1 MRRFPESVS
10 TYVNSEADSDEI
22 VVANTTKNFDYVIV
36 GGGTAGCVLAYR
48 LSESAANTVLLI
60 EAGPPI
66 SGLMSKIPAAL
77 DFALHDDRFNWCYA
91 TDPEPYMGNRRMSC
105 PRGRGLGGSSSING
119 MQFIRGNP
127 NDFDNWASNGLP
139 DWNYSHC
146 LPYFKRMEC
155 FERGG
160 DAYRGDQG
168 PLHVSAATIQTPL
181 DQAFLDAA
189 LQAGHGYSDDNNGFR
204 QDGFGLSDKNTYRG
218 RRWSA
223 FDAYLKPALA
233 RENLHVETG
242 CLTHRIIFD
251 RKSAIGVEYDLR
263 GELTQVYAEKEVL
276 ISGGSI
282 NSPQLLMLS
291 GIGDAE
297 QLNHHGL
304 PVVQHLPGVGKNLQD
319 HLDLRV
325 QVKCKQPVSHYSSS
339 IGIGRA
345 TAGLKWLVTRSGVC
359 ATNLLDVAGYIC
371 SRAELEFPNIQSTFM
386 AIAASY
392 DGSHSFA
399 GHGYQ
404 AHIDL
409 MKPTSRGSITLQS
422 ANPKDAP
429 SILFNYLKTEEDRR
443 VVIEGFRLTRTLLAQ
458 QSFDNFRDGELV
470 PGSDVN
476 TDKEIMAW
484 AKVNGETEYHP
495 TSSCSMGLSDYDVVD
510 GDLKVHEI
518 DSLRVVDASIMP
530 EIVTAN
536 THATT
541 LMIAEKAADNILK
554 NSALTPLSV
563 PVFRK

>member
-1 MRRFPESVS
+1 MHRFPESVS
-10 TYVNSEADSDEI
+10 TYANSEADSGEI

-223 FDAYLKPALA
+223 FDAYLKPVLA

-541 LMIAEKAADNILK
+541 LMIAEKAADNILN

>member
-139 DWNYSHC
+139 DWDYSHC

-155 FERGG
+155 FGRGG

-263 GELTQVYAEKEVL
+263 GELIQVYAGKEVL
-276 ISGGSI
+276 ISAGSI

-291 GIGDAE
+291 GVGDAE

-409 MKPTSRGSITLQS
+409 MKPMSRGSITLQS

-518 DSLRVVDASIMP
+518 DRLRVVDASTML

-541 LMIAEKAADNILK
+541 LMIAEKAADNILN

>member
-1 MRRFPESVS
+1 VRRFPESVS

-139 DWNYSHC
+139 DWDYSHC

-276 ISGGSI
+276 ISAGSI

-291 GIGDAE
+291 GVGDAE

-409 MKPTSRGSITLQS
+409 MKPMSRGSITLQS

-541 LMIAEKAADNILK
+541 LMIAEKAADNILN
-554 NSALTPLSV
+554 NSGLTPLSV

>member
-1 MRRFPESVS
+1 
-10 TYVNSEADSDEI
+10 
-22 VVANTTKNFDYVIV
+22 
-36 GGGTAGCVLAYR
+36 
-48 LSESAANTVLLI
+48 VLLI

-223 FDAYLKPALA
+223 FDAYLKPVLA

-409 MKPTSRGSITLQS
+409 MKPMSRGSITLQS

-510 GDLKVHEI
+510 SDLKVHEI

-541 LMIAEKAADNILK
+541 LMIAEKAADNILN

>member
-1 MRRFPESVS
+1 MRRFPESFS

-139 DWNYSHC
+139 DWDYSHC

-223 FDAYLKPALA
+223 FDAYLKPVLA

-276 ISGGSI
+276 ISAGSI

-510 GDLKVHEI
+510 SDLKVHEI

-541 LMIAEKAADNILK
+541 LMIAEKAADNILN
-554 NSALTPLSV
+554 NSGLTPLSV

>member
-1 MRRFPESVS
+1 MHRFPESVS
-10 TYVNSEADSDEI
+10 TYANSEADSGEI

-223 FDAYLKPALA
+223 FDAYLKPVLA

-510 GDLKVHEI
+510 SDLKVHEI

-541 LMIAEKAADNILK
+541 LMIAEKAADNILN

>member
-1 MRRFPESVS
+1 MHRFPESVS
-10 TYVNSEADSDEI
+10 TYANSEADSDEI

-139 DWNYSHC
+139 DWDYSHC

-223 FDAYLKPALA
+223 FDAYLKPVLA

-510 GDLKVHEI
+510 SDLKVHEI

-541 LMIAEKAADNILK
+541 LMIAEKAADNILN

>member
-1 MRRFPESVS
+1 M
-10 TYVNSEADSDEI
+10 
-22 VVANTTKNFDYVIV
+22 ANTTKNFDYVIV

-139 DWNYSHC
+139 DWDYSHC

-155 FERGG
+155 FGRGG

-276 ISGGSI
+276 ISAGSI

-291 GIGDAE
+291 GVGDAE

-409 MKPTSRGSITLQS
+409 MKPMSRGSITLQS

-541 LMIAEKAADNILK
+541 LMIAEKAADNILN

>member
-1 MRRFPESVS
+1 MHRFPESVS
-10 TYVNSEADSDEI
+10 TYANSEADSDQI

-155 FERGG
+155 FQRGG

-204 QDGFGLSDKNTYRG
+204 QDGFGLSDKNTYQG

-276 ISGGSI
+276 ISAGSI

-291 GIGDAE
+291 GVGDAE

-422 ANPKDAP
+422 ANPREAP

-484 AKVNGETEYHP
+484 VKVNGETEYHP

-541 LMIAEKAADNILK
+541 LMIAEKAADNILN

>member
-10 TYVNSEADSDEI
+10 TYANSEADSDEI

-223 FDAYLKPALA
+223 FDAYLKPVLA

-276 ISGGSI
+276 ISAGSI

-291 GIGDAE
+291 GVGDAE

-510 GDLKVHEI
+510 SDLKVHEI

-541 LMIAEKAADNILK
+541 LMIAEKAADNILN
-554 NSALTPLSV
+554 NSGLTPLSV

>member
-1 MRRFPESVS
+1 MHRFPESVS
-10 TYVNSEADSDEI
+10 TYANSEADSDEI

-139 DWNYSHC
+139 DWDYSHC

-510 GDLKVHEI
+510 SDLKVHEI

-541 LMIAEKAADNILK
+541 LMIAEKAADNILN

>member
-1 MRRFPESVS
+1 MHRFPESVS
-10 TYVNSEADSDEI
+10 TYANSEADSDEI

-458 QSFDNFRDGELV
+458 QSFDKFRDGELV

-518 DSLRVVDASIMP
+518 DRLRVVDASTMP

-541 LMIAEKAADNILK
+541 LMIAEKAADNILN

>member
-1 MRRFPESVS
+1 
-10 TYVNSEADSDEI
+10 
-22 VVANTTKNFDYVIV
+22 
-36 GGGTAGCVLAYR
+36 
-48 LSESAANTVLLI
+48 
-60 EAGPPI
+60 
-66 SGLMSKIPAAL
+66 MSKIPAAL
-77 DFALHDDRFNWCYA
+77 DFALHDDRFNWSYV

-105 PRGRGLGGSSSING
+105 PRGRALGGSSSING
-119 MQFIRGNP
+119 MQFVRGNP
-127 NDFDNWASNGLP
+127 NDFDRWASKGLP
-139 DWNYSHC
+139 AWNYSHC

-155 FERGG
+155 FQRGS
-160 DAYRGDQG
+160 DDYRGDQG
-168 PLHVSAATIQTPL
+168 PLHVSPATIQTPL

-204 QDGFGLSDKNTYRG
+204 QDGFGLSDKNIYRG

-223 FDAYLKPALA
+223 FDAYLNPALV
-233 RENLHVETG
+233 RDNLHVETD
-242 CLTHRIIFD
+242 CLTHRIIID
-251 RKSAIGVEYDLR
+251 NNSAIGVEYDSR

-276 ISGGSI
+276 LSAGSI

-291 GIGDAE
+291 GVGDAE
-297 QLNHHGL
+297 QLNRHGL

-325 QVKCKQPVSHYSSS
+325 QVKCKQPVSHYPSS
-339 IGIGRA
+339 IGIGRV
-345 TAGLKWLVTRSGVC
+345 TAGLKWLVARSGVC

-371 SRAELEFPNIQSTFM
+371 SREELAFPNIQSTFM

-392 DGSHSFA
+392 DGSQSFA

-409 MKPTSRGSITLQS
+409 MKPTSRGSINLQS

-429 SILFNYLKTEEDRR
+429 SIVFNYLQTEEDRR
-443 VVIEGFRLTRTLLAQ
+443 VAIEGFKLTRALLAQ
-458 QSFDNFRDGELV
+458 QSFDKFRDGELL
-470 PGSDVN
+470 PGSGVN
-476 TDKEIMAW
+476 TDEEILAW
-484 AKVNGETEYHP
+484 AKVSGETEYHP
-495 TSSCSMGLSDYDVVD
+495 TSSCSMGLSDDDVVD

-518 DSLRVVDASIMP
+518 DNLRVVDASIMP

-541 LMIAEKAADNILK
+541 LMIAEKAADIILN

>member
-139 DWNYSHC
+139 DWDYSHC

-276 ISGGSI
+276 ISAGSI

-291 GIGDAE
+291 GVGDAE

-409 MKPTSRGSITLQS
+409 MKPMSRGSITLQS

-541 LMIAEKAADNILK
+541 LMIAEKAADNILN
-554 NSALTPLSV
+554 NSGLTPLSV

>member
-1 MRRFPESVS
+1 VHRFPESVS
-10 TYVNSEADSDEI
+10 TYANSEADSDKI
-22 VVANTTKNFDYVIV
+22 VVANSTKNFDYVIV

-139 DWNYSHC
+139 DWDYSHC

-155 FERGG
+155 FGRGG

-263 GELTQVYAEKEVL
+263 GELIQVYAEKEVL
-276 ISGGSI
+276 ISAGSI

-291 GIGDAE
+291 GVGDAE

-319 HLDLRV
+319 HLDLRI
-325 QVKCKQPVSHYSSS
+325 QVKCKQPVSHYPSS

-422 ANPKDAP
+422 ANPKEAP

-518 DSLRVVDASIMP
+518 DRLRVVDASIMP

-541 LMIAEKAADNILK
+541 LMIAEKAADNILN

>member
-10 TYVNSEADSDEI
+10 TYANSEADSDEI

-139 DWNYSHC
+139 DWDYSHC

-223 FDAYLKPALA
+223 FDAYLKPVLA

-510 GDLKVHEI
+510 SDLKVHEI

-541 LMIAEKAADNILK
+541 LMIAEKAADNILN
-554 NSALTPLSV
+554 NSGLTPLSV

>member
-1 MRRFPESVS
+1 MHRFPESVS
-10 TYVNSEADSDEI
+10 TYANSEADSDEI

-223 FDAYLKPALA
+223 FDAYLKPVLA

-510 GDLKVHEI
+510 SDLKVHEI

-541 LMIAEKAADNILK
+541 LMIAEKAADNILN

>member
-1 MRRFPESVS
+1 MHRFPESVS
-10 TYVNSEADSDEI
+10 TYANSEADSDEI

-139 DWNYSHC
+139 DWDYSHC

-276 ISGGSI
+276 ISAGSI

-291 GIGDAE
+291 GVGDAE

-359 ATNLLDVAGYIC
+359 ATNMLDVAGYIC

-422 ANPKDAP
+422 ANPKEAP

-518 DSLRVVDASIMP
+518 DRLRVVDASTMP

-541 LMIAEKAADNILK
+541 LMIAEKAADNILN
-554 NSALTPLSV
+554 NSGLTPLSV

>member
-1 MRRFPESVS
+1 MHRFPESVS
-10 TYVNSEADSDEI
+10 TYANSEADSDEI

-541 LMIAEKAADNILK
+541 LMIAEKAADNILN
-554 NSALTPLSV
+554 NSGLTPLSV

>member
-1 MRRFPESVS
+1 MRRFPESAS
-10 TYVNSEADSDEI
+10 NYFNSEAEIGEI
-22 VVANTTKNFDYVIV
+22 VVAIATKNFDYVIV

-48 LSESAANTVLLI
+48 LSESASNTVLLI
-60 EAGPPI
+60 GAGPPI
-66 SGLMSKIPAAL
+66 SGLLSKIPAAL
-77 DFALHDDRFNWCYA
+77 DFALHDDRFNWSYV

-105 PRGRGLGGSSSING
+105 PRGRALGGSSSING
-119 MQFIRGNP
+119 MQFVRGNP
-127 NDFDNWASNGLP
+127 NDFDRWASNGLP
-139 DWNYSHC
+139 AWDYSHC

-155 FERGG
+155 FQRGG
-160 DAYRGDQG
+160 DDYRGDQG
-168 PLHVSAATIQTPL
+168 PLHVSPATIQTPL

-223 FDAYLKPALA
+223 FDAYLKPALV
-233 RENLHVETG
+233 RENLHVETD

-251 RKSAIGVEYDLR
+251 NNSAIGVEYDSK
-263 GELTQVYAEKEVL
+263 GVLTQVYAEKEVL
-276 ISGGSI
+276 LSAGSI

-291 GIGDAE
+291 GVGDAE
-297 QLNHHGL
+297 QLNRHGL
-304 PVVQHLPGVGKNLQD
+304 PLVKHLPGVGKNLQD

-325 QVKCKQPVSHYSSS
+325 QVKCKQPVSHYPSS
-339 IGIGRA
+339 IGIGRVA
-345 TAGLKWLVTRSGVC
+345 AGLKWLVARSGVC

-371 SRAELEFPNIQSTFM
+371 SRAELACPNIQSTFM

-392 DGSHSFA
+392 DGSQSFA

-409 MKPTSRGSITLQS
+409 MKPTSRGSISLQS

-429 SILFNYLKTEEDRR
+429 SILFNYLQTEEDRR
-443 VVIEGFRLTRTLLAQ
+443 VAIEGFKLTRALLAQ
-458 QSFDNFRDGELV
+458 QSFDKFRDGELL
-470 PGSDVN
+470 PGCGVN
-476 TDKEIMAW
+476 TDEEILAW
-484 AKVNGETEYHP
+484 AKVSGETEYHP
-495 TSSCSMGLSDYDVVD
+495 TSSCSMGLSDDDVVD

-518 DSLRVVDASIMP
+518 DNLRVVDASIMP

-541 LMIAEKAADNILK
+541 LMIAEKAADIILK

>member
-1 MRRFPESVS
+1 VRRFPESVS

-139 DWNYSHC
+139 DWDYSHC

-276 ISGGSI
+276 ISAGSI

-291 GIGDAE
+291 GVGDAE

-409 MKPTSRGSITLQS
+409 MKPMSRGSITLQS

-518 DSLRVVDASIMP
+518 DRLRVVDASTMP

-541 LMIAEKAADNILK
+541 LMIAEKSADNILN
-554 NSALTPLSV
+554 NSGLTPLSV

>member
-1 MRRFPESVS
+1 VHRFPESVS
-10 TYVNSEADSDEI
+10 TYANSEADSDEI

-48 LSESAANTVLLI
+48 LSKSAANTVLLI

-139 DWNYSHC
+139 DWDYSHC

-276 ISGGSI
+276 ISAGSI

-291 GIGDAE
+291 GVGDAE

-392 DGSHSFA
+392 DGSQSFA

-409 MKPTSRGSITLQS
+409 MKPMSRGSITLQS
-422 ANPKDAP
+422 ANPKEAP

-541 LMIAEKAADNILK
+541 LMIAEKAADNILN

>member
-1 MRRFPESVS
+1 MRRFPESAS
-10 TYVNSEADSDEI
+10 NYFNSEAEIDEI

-48 LSESAANTVLLI
+48 LSESATNTVLLI

-77 DFALHDDRFNWCYA
+77 DFALHDDRFNWSYV

-105 PRGRGLGGSSSING
+105 PRGRALGGSSSING
-119 MQFIRGNP
+119 MQFVRGNP
-127 NDFDNWASNGLP
+127 NDFDRWASKGLP
-139 DWNYSHC
+139 AWNYSHC

-155 FERGG
+155 FQRGS
-160 DAYRGDQG
+160 DDYRGDQG
-168 PLHVSAATIQTPL
+168 PLHVSPATIQTPL

-204 QDGFGLSDKNTYRG
+204 QDGFGLSDKNIYRG

-223 FDAYLKPALA
+223 FDAYLKPALV
-233 RENLHVETG
+233 RDNLLVETD
-242 CLTHRIIFD
+242 CLTHRIIID
-251 RKSAIGVEYDLR
+251 NNSAIGVEYDSR
-263 GELTQVYAEKEVL
+263 GELTQAYAEKEVL
-276 ISGGSI
+276 LSGGSI

-291 GIGDAE
+291 GVGHAE
-297 QLNHHGL
+297 QLNRHGL
-304 PVVQHLPGVGKNLQD
+304 PVAQHLPGVGKNLQD

-325 QVKCKQPVSHYSSS
+325 QVKCKEPVSHYSSS

-371 SRAELEFPNIQSTFM
+371 SRAELEFPNIQSCFM

-392 DGSHSFA
+392 DGSQSFA

-409 MKPTSRGSITLQS
+409 MKPTSRGSINLQS

-429 SILFNYLKTEEDRR
+429 SILFNYLQTEEDRR
-443 VVIEGFRLTRTLLAQ
+443 VAIEGFKLTRALLAQ
-458 QSFDNFRDGELV
+458 QSFDNFRDGELL
-470 PGSDVN
+470 PGSSVN
-476 TDKEIMAW
+476 TDEEILAW
-484 AKVNGETEYHP
+484 AKVSGETEYHP
-495 TSSCSMGLSDYDVVD
+495 TSSCSMGLSDDDVVD

-518 DSLRVVDASIMP
+518 DNLRVVDASIMP

-541 LMIAEKAADNILK
+541 LMIAEKAADIILN

>member
-1 MRRFPESVS
+1 MHRFPESVS
-10 TYVNSEADSDEI
+10 TYANSEADSDEI

-139 DWNYSHC
+139 DWDYSHC

-223 FDAYLKPALA
+223 FDAYLKPVLA

-409 MKPTSRGSITLQS
+409 MKPMSRGSITLQS

-510 GDLKVHEI
+510 SDLKVHEI

-541 LMIAEKAADNILK
+541 LMIAEKAADNILN

>member
-1 MRRFPESVS
+1 MHRFPESVS
-10 TYVNSEADSDEI
+10 TYANSEADSDKI
-22 VVANTTKNFDYVIV
+22 VVANSTKNFDYVIV

-139 DWNYSHC
+139 DWDYSHC

-155 FERGG
+155 FGRGG

-263 GELTQVYAEKEVL
+263 GELIQVYAEKEVL
-276 ISGGSI
+276 ISAGSI

-291 GIGDAE
+291 GVGDAE

-319 HLDLRV
+319 HLDLRI
-325 QVKCKQPVSHYSSS
+325 QVKCKQPVSHYPSS

-422 ANPKDAP
+422 ANPKEAP

-518 DSLRVVDASIMP
+518 DRLRVVDASTMP

-541 LMIAEKAADNILK
+541 LMIAEKAADNILN

>member
-139 DWNYSHC
+139 DWDYSHC

-409 MKPTSRGSITLQS
+409 MKPMSRGSITLQS

-541 LMIAEKAADNILK
+541 LMIAEKAADNILN

>member
-139 DWNYSHC
+139 DWDYSHC

-155 FERGG
+155 FGRGG

-223 FDAYLKPALA
+223 FDAYLKPVLA

-291 GIGDAE
+291 GVGDAE

-325 QVKCKQPVSHYSSS
+325 QVKCKQPVSHYPSS

-422 ANPKDAP
+422 ANPKEAP

-541 LMIAEKAADNILK
+541 LMIAEKSADNILN
-554 NSALTPLSV
+554 NSGLTPLSV

>member
-1 MRRFPESVS
+1 MHRFPESVS
-10 TYVNSEADSDEI
+10 NYVNSETDIDEI

-48 LSESAANTVLLI
+48 LSESATNTVLLI

-77 DFALHDDRFNWCYA
+77 DFALHDDQFNWCYA

-105 PRGRGLGGSSSING
+105 PRGRALGGSSSING
-119 MQFIRGNP
+119 MQFVRGNP
-127 NDFDNWASNGLP
+127 NDFDRWASNGLP
-139 DWNYSHC
+139 TWTYSHC

-155 FERGG
+155 FQRGG
-160 DAYRGDQG
+160 DDYRGDQG
-168 PLHVSAATIQTPL
+168 PLHVSPATIQTPL

-189 LQAGHGYSDDNNGFR
+189 LQAGHGYSNDNNGFR

-223 FDAYLKPALA
+223 FDAYLKPALV
-233 RENLHVETG
+233 RDNLLVETD
-242 CLTHRIIFD
+242 CLTHRIIID
-251 RKSAIGVEYDLR
+251 NNSAIGVEYDSR
-263 GELTQVYAEKEVL
+263 GELTQAYAEKEVL
-276 ISGGSI
+276 LSGGSI

-291 GIGDAE
+291 GVGHAE
-297 QLNHHGL
+297 QLNRHGL
-304 PVVQHLPGVGKNLQD
+304 PVAQHLPGVGKNLQD

-325 QVKCKQPVSHYSSS
+325 QVKCKEPVSHYSSS

-409 MKPTSRGSITLQS
+409 MKPTSRGSINLQS

-429 SILFNYLKTEEDRR
+429 SILFNYLQTEEDRR
-443 VVIEGFRLTRTLLAQ
+443 VAIEGFKLTRALLAQ
-458 QSFDNFRDGELV
+458 QSFDNFRDGELL
-470 PGSDVN
+470 PGSSVN
-476 TDKEIMAW
+476 TDEEILAW
-484 AKVNGETEYHP
+484 AKVSGETEYHP
-495 TSSCSMGLSDYDVVD
+495 TSSCSMGLSDDDVVD

-518 DSLRVVDASIMP
+518 DNLRVVDASIMP

-541 LMIAEKAADNILK
+541 LMIAEKAADIILN

>member
-1 MRRFPESVS
+1 MHRFPESVS

>member
-1 MRRFPESVS
+1 VHRFPESVS
-10 TYVNSEADSDEI
+10 TYANSEADSDEI

-48 LSESAANTVLLI
+48 LSKSAANTVLLI

-139 DWNYSHC
+139 DWDYSHC

-276 ISGGSI
+276 ISAGSI

-291 GIGDAE
+291 GVGDAE

-409 MKPTSRGSITLQS
+409 MKPMSRGSITLQS
-422 ANPKDAP
+422 ANPKEAP

-541 LMIAEKAADNILK
+541 LMIAEKAADNILN

>member
-1 MRRFPESVS
+1 VHRFPESVS
-10 TYVNSEADSDEI
+10 TYANSEADSDEI

-223 FDAYLKPALA
+223 FDAYLKPVLA

-510 GDLKVHEI
+510 SDLKVHEI

-541 LMIAEKAADNILK
+541 LMIAEKAADNILN

>member
-510 GDLKVHEI
+510 GDLKVHGI

>member
-10 TYVNSEADSDEI
+10 TYANSEADSDEI

-319 HLDLRV
+319 HLDLRI
-325 QVKCKQPVSHYSSS
+325 QVKCKQPVSHYPSS

-541 LMIAEKAADNILK
+541 LMIAEKAADNILN
-554 NSALTPLSV
+554 NSGLTPLSV

>member
-1 MRRFPESVS
+1 M
-10 TYVNSEADSDEI
+10 AI
-22 VVANTTKNFDYVIV
+22 ATKNFDYVIV

-48 LSESAANTVLLI
+48 LSESASNTVLLI

-77 DFALHDDRFNWCYA
+77 DFALHDDRFNWNYV
-91 TDPEPYMGNRRMSC
+91 TDPEPHMGNRRMSC
-105 PRGRGLGGSSSING
+105 PRGRALGGSSSING
-119 MQFIRGNP
+119 MQFVRGNP
-127 NDFDNWASNGLP
+127 NDFDRWASNGLP
-139 DWNYSHC
+139 AWNYSNC

-155 FERGG
+155 FQRGG
-160 DAYRGDQG
+160 DDYRGDQG
-168 PLHVSAATIQTPL
+168 PLHVSPATIQTPL

-223 FDAYLKPALA
+223 FDAYLKPALV
-233 RENLHVETG
+233 RDNLHVETD

-251 RKSAIGVEYDLR
+251 NNSAIGVEYDSR

-276 ISGGSI
+276 LSAGSI

-291 GIGDAE
+291 GVGDAE
-297 QLNHHGL
+297 QLGRHGL
-304 PVVQHLPGVGKNLQD
+304 PLVKHLPGVGKNLQD

-325 QVKCKQPVSHYSSS
+325 QVKCKQSVSHYPSS
-339 IGIGRA
+339 IGIGRV
-345 TAGLKWLVTRSGVC
+345 TAGLKWLVARSGVC

-371 SRAELEFPNIQSTFM
+371 SRAELEFPNVQSTFM

-392 DGSHSFA
+392 DGSQSFA

-409 MKPTSRGSITLQS
+409 MKPTSRGSISLQS

-429 SILFNYLKTEEDRR
+429 SILFNYLQTEEDRR
-443 VVIEGFRLTRTLLAQ
+443 VVIEGFKLTRALLAQ
-458 QSFDNFRDGELV
+458 QSFDKFRDGELL
-470 PGSDVN
+470 PGSSVN
-476 TDKEIMAW
+476 TDEEILAW
-484 AKVNGETEYHP
+484 AKVSGETEYHP
-495 TSSCSMGLSDYDVVD
+495 TSSCSMGLSDDDVVD

-518 DSLRVVDASIMP
+518 DNLRVVDASIMP

-541 LMIAEKAADNILK
+541 LMIAEKAADIILN

>member
-1 MRRFPESVS
+1 MHRFPESVS
-10 TYVNSEADSDEI
+10 TYANSEADSDKI
-22 VVANTTKNFDYVIV
+22 VVANSTKNFDYVIV

-139 DWNYSHC
+139 DWDYSHC

-223 FDAYLKPALA
+223 FDAYLKPVLA

-276 ISGGSI
+276 ISAGSI

-291 GIGDAE
+291 GVGDAE

-541 LMIAEKAADNILK
+541 LMIAEKSADNILN
-554 NSALTPLSV
+554 NSGLTPLSV